1 MKKSNSNPLGKKKL
15 DLARDTLRVLSP
27 ADLSAVGGGWT
38 MSGVPWCRE
47 TQSVGSDCGT
57 GSFGRI

>member
-1 MKKSNSNPLGKKKL
+1 MKKSTSKTLDKKL
-15 DLARDTLRVLSP
+15 GLARDTLRVLSP
-27 ADLSAVGGGWT
+27 GDLVTVGGGWT

-57 GSFGRI
+57 GSFGRV